1 MLKKLKKMKEKLV
14 VGDQAIEMAKAQKQE
29 LKKLRKLD
37 RTEVK
42 KIVKQEQILQDELD
56 KANLIRKNFE
66 SLQEE
71 HEYKSEKLEELWN
84 NFQ

>member
-42 KIVKQEQILQDELD
+42 KIVK
-56 KANLIRKNFE
+56 
-66 SLQEE
+66 
-71 HEYKSEKLEELWN
+71 
-84 NFQ
+84 